1 MSALLQTGKNALTD
15 DDDVMTKKGWAAIEK
30 NCKMDKKSFLGK
42 EKRVMSGAFRFMY
55 VSDLLSTVGTSFVYI
70 AIYWLSAEQIS
81 ASGVALLATGVFL
94 IRFLVST
101 FVGPWI
107 DRFVSA
113 SLYQT
118 SLLIR
123 LLALGIAL
131 AGIGLTD
138 VVLPWLLG
146 LLVVQTIL
154 QIVGGNAV
162 FTWVV
167 DLVENDQLPQAN
179 AYLATIERIGTLSG
193 FLLGGMMVAHF
204 SIASIL
210 WLDLG
215 LHLVA
220 WLLVRHMTGQVAE
233 GARTGSYREALLEGI
248 RHVVYDSRLKW
259 ILGCAI
265 LANWM
270 ITPMNTLLAP
280 YAKDVLSGNAQT
292 FSALELATVIGGI
305 TMSLLYGKWVVS
317 IRQDKLFR
325 VAVVLQGLAIAI
337 VAYVSS
343 VPLAIGGFVLLG
355 MALTLFGIPFSTLL
369 QRSTPAH
376 LLGRVRTAMVAAS
389 TACSALCYGL
399 SSYLTSLF
407 SISFVF
413 LLFALSGLVM
423 TAIWLLIH
431 RTVSFTEVRQDKVG

>member
-1 MSALLQTGKNALTD
+1 MS
-15 DDDVMTKKGWAAIEK
+15 
-30 NCKMDKKSFLGK
+30 
-42 EKRVMSGAFRFMY
+42 RAFRFMY

-81 ASGVALLATGVFL
+81 ASAVALLATGVFL

-123 LLALGIAL
+123 LLALGITL
-131 AGIGLTD
+131 VGIGLTD

-167 DLVENDQLPQAN
+167 DLVEDDQLPQAN

-233 GARTGSYREALLEGI
+233 GARVGSYREALLEGI
-248 RHVVYDSRLKW
+248 HYVARDGRLKW

-280 YAKDVLSGNAQT
+280 YAKNVLSGNAQT

-325 VAVVLQGLAIAI
+325 IAVVLQGLAIAI
-337 VAYVSS
+337 VAYMSS

-355 MALTLFGIPFSTLL
+355 MALTLFGIPFATLL

-407 SISFVF
+407 NISFVF
-413 LLFALSGLVM
+413 LLFSLSGLVL

-431 RTVSFTEVRQDKVG
+431 RNVSFTEARQDKVG

>member
-1 MSALLQTGKNALTD
+1 MS
-15 DDDVMTKKGWAAIEK
+15 
-30 NCKMDKKSFLGK
+30 
-42 EKRVMSGAFRFMY
+42 RAFRFMY

-81 ASGVALLATGVFL
+81 AFGVALLATSVFL

-123 LLALGIAL
+123 LLALGITL
-131 AGIGLTD
+131 AGIDLTD
-138 VVLPWLLG
+138 VVLPWVLC

-167 DLVENDQLPQAN
+167 DLVEDDQLPQAN

-193 FLLGGMMVAHF
+193 FLLGGMMIAHF
-204 SIASIL
+204 SMASIL

-215 LHLVA
+215 LHLAA
-220 WLLVRHMTGQVAE
+220 WLLVRHMTGQDAE
-233 GARTGSYREALLEGI
+233 GARVGSYREALLEGVHYVA
-248 RHVVYDSRLKW
+248 RDGLLKW

-280 YAKDVLSGNAQT
+280 YAKNVLSGNAQT

-305 TMSLLYGKWVVS
+305 TMSLLYGKWGVS
-317 IRQDKLFR
+317 
-325 VAVVLQGLAIAI
+325 
-337 VAYVSS
+337 
-343 VPLAIGGFVLLG
+343 
-355 MALTLFGIPFSTLL
+355 
-369 QRSTPAH
+369 
-376 LLGRVRTAMVAAS
+376 
-389 TACSALCYGL
+389 
-399 SSYLTSLF
+399 
-407 SISFVF
+407 
-413 LLFALSGLVM
+413 
-423 TAIWLLIH
+423 
-431 RTVSFTEVRQDKVG
+431 VRQDK

>member
-1 MSALLQTGKNALTD
+1 MS
-15 DDDVMTKKGWAAIEK
+15 
-30 NCKMDKKSFLGK
+30 
-42 EKRVMSGAFRFMY
+42 RAFRFMY

-70 AIYWLSAEQIS
+70 AIYWLSAEEIS
-81 ASGVALLATGVFL
+81 ASGVALIATGVFL

-113 SLYQT
+113 SLYQM

-123 LLALGIAL
+123 LLALGITL
-131 AGIGLTD
+131 AGIGMTD

-154 QIVGGNAV
+154 QIIGGNAV

-167 DLVENDQLPQAN
+167 DLVEDDQLPQAN

-193 FLLGGMMVAHF
+193 FLLGGMMIARF

-220 WLLVRHMTGQVAE
+220 WLLVRHMSEQVAE
-233 GARTGSYREALLEGI
+233 GARQGSYREALLEGI
-248 RHVVYDSRLKW
+248 HHVVRDGRLKW

-280 YAKDVLSGNAQT
+280 YAKNVLSGNAQT

-305 TMSLLYGKWVVS
+305 AMSLFYGKWVVS

-325 VAVVLQGLAIAI
+325 IAVVLQGLAIAI
-337 VAYVSS
+337 VAYMSS

-355 MALTLFGIPFSTLL
+355 IALTLFGIPFATLL

-407 SISFVF
+407 NISFVF
-413 LLFALSGLVM
+413 LLFSLSGLVL

-431 RTVSFTEVRQDKVG
+431 RNVSFTEARQDKVG

>member
-1 MSALLQTGKNALTD
+1 MS
-15 DDDVMTKKGWAAIEK
+15 
-30 NCKMDKKSFLGK
+30 
-42 EKRVMSGAFRFMY
+42 RAFRFMY

-81 ASGVALLATGVFL
+81 AFGVALLATSVFL

-123 LLALGIAL
+123 LLALGITL
-131 AGIGLTD
+131 AGIDLTD
-138 VVLPWLLG
+138 VVLPWVLC

-167 DLVENDQLPQAN
+167 DLVEDDQLPQAN

-193 FLLGGMMVAHF
+193 FLLGGMMIAHF
-204 SIASIL
+204 SMASIL

-215 LHLVA
+215 LHLAA
-220 WLLVRHMTGQVAE
+220 WLLVRHMTGQDAE
-233 GARTGSYREALLEGI
+233 GARVGSYREALLEGVHYVA
-248 RHVVYDSRLKW
+248 RDGLLKW

-280 YAKDVLSGNAQT
+280 YAKNVLSGNAQT

-305 TMSLLYGKWVVS
+305 TMSLLYGKWGVS
-317 IRQDKLFR
+317 VRQDKLFR
-325 VAVVLQGLAIAI
+325 FAVVLQGLAIAI
-337 VAYVSS
+337 VAYVSF
-343 VPLAIGGFVLLG
+343 VPVAVGGFVLLG
-355 MALTLFGIPFSTLL
+355 MALTLFGIPFATLL

-407 SISFVF
+407 SNSFVF
-413 LLFALSGLVM
+413 LLFCLSGLVL

-431 RTVSFTEVRQDKVG
+431 RNVSFNEARQDKVG

>member
-1 MSALLQTGKNALTD
+1 MS
-15 DDDVMTKKGWAAIEK
+15 
-30 NCKMDKKSFLGK
+30 
-42 EKRVMSGAFRFMY
+42 RAFRFMY

-118 SLLIR
+118 TLLIR
-123 LLALGIAL
+123 LLALGITL
-131 AGIGLTD
+131 VGIGLTD

-167 DLVENDQLPQAN
+167 DLVEDDQLPQAN

-233 GARTGSYREALLEGI
+233 GARVGSYREALLEGI
-248 RHVVYDSRLKW
+248 HYVARDGRLKW

-280 YAKDVLSGNAQT
+280 YAKNVLSGNAQT

-325 VAVVLQGLAIAI
+325 IAVVLQGLAIAI
-337 VAYVSS
+337 VAYISS

-355 MALTLFGIPFSTLL
+355 MALTLFGIPFATLL

-376 LLGRVRTAMVAAS
+376 LLGRVQTAMVAAS

-407 SISFVF
+407 SVSFVF
-413 LLFALSGLVM
+413 LLFSLSGLVL

-431 RTVSFTEVRQDKVG
+431 RNVSFTEARQDKVG

>member
-1 MSALLQTGKNALTD
+1 MS
-15 DDDVMTKKGWAAIEK
+15 
-30 NCKMDKKSFLGK
+30 
-42 EKRVMSGAFRFMY
+42 RAFRFMY
-55 VSDLLSTVGTSFVYI
+55 FSDLLSTVGTSFVYI

-123 LLALGIAL
+123 LLALGITL
-131 AGIGLTD
+131 VGIGLTD
-138 VVLPWLLG
+138 VVLLWLLG

-167 DLVENDQLPQAN
+167 DLVEDDQLPQAN

-233 GARTGSYREALLEGI
+233 GARVGSYREALLEGI
-248 RHVVYDSRLKW
+248 HYVARDSRLKW

-280 YAKDVLSGNAQT
+280 YAKNVLSGNAQT

-325 VAVVLQGLAIAI
+325 IAVVLQGLAIAI
-337 VAYVSS
+337 VSYMSF

-355 MALTLFGIPFSTLL
+355 MALTLFGIPFATLL

-407 SISFVF
+407 SVSFVF
-413 LLFALSGLVM
+413 LLFSLSGLVL

-431 RTVSFTEVRQDKVG
+431 RNVSFTEERQDKVG

>member
-1 MSALLQTGKNALTD
+1 MS
-15 DDDVMTKKGWAAIEK
+15 
-30 NCKMDKKSFLGK
+30 
-42 EKRVMSGAFRFMY
+42 RAFRFMY

-81 ASGVALLATGVFL
+81 AFGVALLATSVFL

-123 LLALGIAL
+123 LLALGITL
-131 AGIGLTD
+131 AGIDLTD
-138 VVLPWLLG
+138 VVLPWVLC

-167 DLVENDQLPQAN
+167 DLVEDDQLPQAN

-193 FLLGGMMVAHF
+193 FLLGGMMIAHF
-204 SIASIL
+204 SMATIL
-210 WLDLG
+210 
-215 LHLVA
+215 
-220 WLLVRHMTGQVAE
+220 
-233 GARTGSYREALLEGI
+233 
-248 RHVVYDSRLKW
+248 W

-280 YAKDVLSGNAQT
+280 YAKNVLSGNAQT

-305 TMSLLYGKWVVS
+305 TMSLLYGKWGVS
-317 IRQDKLFR
+317 VRQDKLFR
-325 VAVVLQGLAIAI
+325 FAVVLQGLAIAI
-337 VAYVSS
+337 VAYVSF
-343 VPLAIGGFVLLG
+343 VPVAVGGFVLLG
-355 MALTLFGIPFSTLL
+355 MALTLFGIPFATLL

-413 LLFALSGLVM
+413 LLFSLSGLVL

-431 RTVSFTEVRQDKVG
+431 RNVSFNEARQDKVG

>member
-1 MSALLQTGKNALTD
+1 MS
-15 DDDVMTKKGWAAIEK
+15 
-30 NCKMDKKSFLGK
+30 
-42 EKRVMSGAFRFMY
+42 RAFRFMY

-123 LLALGIAL
+123 LLALGITL
-131 AGIGLTD
+131 VGIGLTD

-167 DLVENDQLPQAN
+167 DLVEDDQLPQAN

-233 GARTGSYREALLEGI
+233 GARVGSYREALLEGVHYVA
-248 RHVVYDSRLKW
+248 RDGRLKW

-280 YAKDVLSGNAQT
+280 YAKNVLSGNAQT

-325 VAVVLQGLAIAI
+325 IAVVLQGLAIAI
-337 VAYVSS
+337 VAYMSS

-355 MALTLFGIPFSTLL
+355 MALTLFGIPFATLL

-407 SISFVF
+407 NISFVF
-413 LLFALSGLVM
+413 LLFSLSGLVL

-431 RTVSFTEVRQDKVG
+431 RNVSFTEARQDKVG

>member
-1 MSALLQTGKNALTD
+1 MS
-15 DDDVMTKKGWAAIEK
+15 
-30 NCKMDKKSFLGK
+30 
-42 EKRVMSGAFRFMY
+42 RAFRFMY

-138 VVLPWLLG
+138 VVLPWLLC

-154 QIVGGNAV
+154 QIIGGNAV

-167 DLVENDQLPQAN
+167 DLVEDDQLPQAN

-193 FLLGGMMVAHF
+193 FLLGGMMIAHF

-215 LHLVA
+215 LHLTA

-233 GARTGSYREALLEGI
+233 GARVGSYREALLEGVHYVA
-248 RHVVYDSRLKW
+248 RDGRLKW

-280 YAKDVLSGNAQT
+280 YAKNVLSGNAQT

-325 VAVVLQGLAIAI
+325 IAVVLQGLAIAI
-337 VAYVSS
+337 VAYMSS

-355 MALTLFGIPFSTLL
+355 MALTLFGIPFATLL

-376 LLGRVRTAMVAAS
+376 LLGRVRTAMVATS

-407 SISFVF
+407 NISFVF
-413 LLFALSGLVM
+413 LLFSLSGLVL

-431 RTVSFTEVRQDKVG
+431 RNVSFTEARQDKVG

>member
-1 MSALLQTGKNALTD
+1 MS
-15 DDDVMTKKGWAAIEK
+15 
-30 NCKMDKKSFLGK
+30 
-42 EKRVMSGAFRFMY
+42 RAFRFMY

-123 LLALGIAL
+123 LLALGITL

-138 VVLPWLLG
+138 VVLPWLLC

-167 DLVENDQLPQAN
+167 DLVEDDHLPQAN

-193 FLLGGMMVAHF
+193 FLLGGMMIAHF
-204 SIASIL
+204 SITSIL

-215 LHLVA
+215 LHLAA

-233 GARTGSYREALLEGI
+233 GARVGSYREALLEGVHYVA
-248 RHVVYDSRLKW
+248 RDGRLKW

-270 ITPMNTLLAP
+270 ITPMNTLLTP
-280 YAKDVLSGNAQT
+280 YAKNVLSGNAQT

-305 TMSLLYGKWVVS
+305 TMSLLYSKWVVS

-325 VAVVLQGLAIAI
+325 IAVVLQGLAIAI
-337 VAYVSS
+337 VAYMSS

-355 MALTLFGIPFSTLL
+355 MALTLFGIPFATLL

-413 LLFALSGLVM
+413 LLFSLSGLVL

-431 RTVSFTEVRQDKVG
+431 RNVSFTEARQDKVG

>member
-1 MSALLQTGKNALTD
+1 MS
-15 DDDVMTKKGWAAIEK
+15 
-30 NCKMDKKSFLGK
+30 
-42 EKRVMSGAFRFMY
+42 RAFRFMY

-123 LLALGIAL
+123 LLALGITL
-131 AGIGLTD
+131 VGIGLTD

-167 DLVENDQLPQAN
+167 DLVEDDQLPQAN

-233 GARTGSYREALLEGI
+233 GARVGSYREALLEGI
-248 RHVVYDSRLKW
+248 HYVVSDGRLKW

-280 YAKDVLSGNAQT
+280 YAKNVLSGNAQT

-325 VAVVLQGLAIAI
+325 IAVVLQGLAIAI
-337 VAYVSS
+337 VAYMSS

-355 MALTLFGIPFSTLL
+355 MALTLFGIPFATLL

-407 SISFVF
+407 NISFVF
-413 LLFALSGLVM
+413 LLFSLSGLVL

-431 RTVSFTEVRQDKVG
+431 RNVSFTEARQDKVG

>member
-1 MSALLQTGKNALTD
+1 MS
-15 DDDVMTKKGWAAIEK
+15 
-30 NCKMDKKSFLGK
+30 
-42 EKRVMSGAFRFMY
+42 RAFRFMY

-123 LLALGIAL
+123 LLALGITL
-131 AGIGLTD
+131 VGIGLTD

-167 DLVENDQLPQAN
+167 DLVKDDQLPQAN

-204 SIASIL
+204 SIGSIL

-233 GARTGSYREALLEGI
+233 GARVGSYREALLEGI
-248 RHVVYDSRLKW
+248 HYVARDGRLKW

-325 VAVVLQGLAIAI
+325 IAVVLQGLAIAI
-337 VAYVSS
+337 VAYMSS

-355 MALTLFGIPFSTLL
+355 MALTLFGIPFATLL

-376 LLGRVRTAMVAAS
+376 LLGRVRTAMVATS

-407 SISFVF
+407 NISFVF
-413 LLFALSGLVM
+413 LLFSLSGLVL

-431 RTVSFTEVRQDKVG
+431 RNVSFTEARQDKVG

>member
-1 MSALLQTGKNALTD
+1 MS
-15 DDDVMTKKGWAAIEK
+15 
-30 NCKMDKKSFLGK
+30 
-42 EKRVMSGAFRFMY
+42 RAFRFMY

-81 ASGVALLATGVFL
+81 ASSVALLATGVFL

-138 VVLPWLLG
+138 VVLPWLLC

-154 QIVGGNAV
+154 QIIGGNAV

-167 DLVENDQLPQAN
+167 DLVEDDQLPQAN

-193 FLLGGMMVAHF
+193 FLLGGMMIAHF

-215 LHLVA
+215 LHLTA

-233 GARTGSYREALLEGI
+233 GARVGSYREALLEGVHYVA
-248 RHVVYDSRLKW
+248 RDGRLKW

-280 YAKDVLSGNAQT
+280 YAKNVLSGNAQT

-325 VAVVLQGLAIAI
+325 IAVVLQGLAIAI
-337 VAYVSS
+337 VAYMSF

-355 MALTLFGIPFSTLL
+355 MALTLFGIPFATLL

-376 LLGRVRTAMVAAS
+376 LLGRVRTAMVATS

-413 LLFALSGLVM
+413 LLFSLSGLVL

-431 RTVSFTEVRQDKVG
+431 RNVSFTEARQDKVG

>member
-1 MSALLQTGKNALTD
+1 MS
-15 DDDVMTKKGWAAIEK
+15 
-30 NCKMDKKSFLGK
+30 
-42 EKRVMSGAFRFMY
+42 RAFRFMY

-123 LLALGIAL
+123 LLALGITL

-138 VVLPWLLG
+138 VVLPWLLC

-167 DLVENDQLPQAN
+167 DLVEDDQLPQAN
-179 AYLATIERIGTLSG
+179 VYLATIERIGTLSG

-204 SIASIL
+204 SITSIL

-215 LHLVA
+215 LHLIA

-233 GARTGSYREALLEGI
+233 GARVGSYREALLEGVHYVA
-248 RHVVYDSRLKW
+248 RDGRLKC

-265 LANWM
+265 IANWM

-280 YAKDVLSGNAQT
+280 YAKNVLSGNAQT

-305 TMSLLYGKWVVS
+305 TMSLIYSKWVVS

-325 VAVVLQGLAIAI
+325 IAVVLQGLAIAI
-337 VAYVSS
+337 VAYMSS

-355 MALTLFGIPFSTLL
+355 MALTLFGIPFATLL

-407 SISFVF
+407 NISFVF
-413 LLFALSGLVM
+413 LLFSLSGLM
-423 TAIWLLIH
+423 LTAIWLLIH
-431 RTVSFTEVRQDKVG
+431 RNVSFTEARQDKVG

>member
-1 MSALLQTGKNALTD
+1 MS
-15 DDDVMTKKGWAAIEK
+15 
-30 NCKMDKKSFLGK
+30 
-42 EKRVMSGAFRFMY
+42 RAFRFMY

-131 AGIGLTD
+131 AGIGLTNI
-138 VVLPWLLG
+138 VLPWLLG

-154 QIVGGNAV
+154 QIIGGNAV

-167 DLVENDQLPQAN
+167 DLVEDDQLPQAN

-233 GARTGSYREALLEGI
+233 GARVGSYREALLEGVHYVA
-248 RHVVYDSRLKW
+248 RDGRLKW

-280 YAKDVLSGNAQT
+280 YAKNVLSGNAQT

-325 VAVVLQGLAIAI
+325 SAVVLQGLAIAI
-337 VAYVSS
+337 VAYISS

-355 MALTLFGIPFSTLL
+355 MALTLFGIPFATLL

-413 LLFALSGLVM
+413 LLFSLSGLVL

-431 RTVSFTEVRQDKVG
+431 RNVSFTEARQDKVG

>member
-1 MSALLQTGKNALTD
+1 MS
-15 DDDVMTKKGWAAIEK
+15 
-30 NCKMDKKSFLGK
+30 
-42 EKRVMSGAFRFMY
+42 RAFRFMY

-118 SLLIR
+118 TLLIR
-123 LLALGIAL
+123 LLALGITL
-131 AGIGLTD
+131 VGIGLTD

-167 DLVENDQLPQAN
+167 DLVEDDQLPQAN

-233 GARTGSYREALLEGI
+233 GARVGSYREALLEGI
-248 RHVVYDSRLKW
+248 HYVARDGRLKW

-280 YAKDVLSGNAQT
+280 YAKNVLSGNAQT

-325 VAVVLQGLAIAI
+325 IAVVLQGLAIAI
-337 VAYVSS
+337 VAYISS

-355 MALTLFGIPFSTLL
+355 MALTLFGIPFATLL

-407 SISFVF
+407 SVSFVF
-413 LLFALSGLVM
+413 LLFSLSGLVL

-431 RTVSFTEVRQDKVG
+431 RNVSFTEARQDKVG

>member
-1 MSALLQTGKNALTD
+1 MS
-15 DDDVMTKKGWAAIEK
+15 
-30 NCKMDKKSFLGK
+30 
-42 EKRVMSGAFRFMY
+42 RAFRFMY

-70 AIYWLSAEQIS
+70 AIYWLSAEEIS
-81 ASGVALLATGVFL
+81 ASGVALIATGVFL

-113 SLYQT
+113 SLYQM

-123 LLALGIAL
+123 LLALGITL
-131 AGIGLTD
+131 AGIGMTD

-154 QIVGGNAV
+154 QIIGGNAV

-167 DLVENDQLPQAN
+167 DLVEDDQLPQAN

-193 FLLGGMMVAHF
+193 FLLGGMMIARF

-220 WLLVRHMTGQVAE
+220 WLLVRHMSEQVAE
-233 GARTGSYREALLEGI
+233 GARQGSYREALLEGI
-248 RHVVYDSRLKW
+248 HHVVRDGRLKW

-280 YAKDVLSGNAQT
+280 YAKNVLSGNAQT

-305 TMSLLYGKWVVS
+305 AMSLFYGKWVVS

-325 VAVVLQGLAIAI
+325 IAVVLQGLAIAI
-337 VAYVSS
+337 VAYMSS

-355 MALTLFGIPFSTLL
+355 MALTLFGIPFATLL

-407 SISFVF
+407 NISFVF
-413 LLFALSGLVM
+413 LLFSLSGLVL

-431 RTVSFTEVRQDKVG
+431 RNVSFTEARQDKVG

>member
-1 MSALLQTGKNALTD
+1 MS
-15 DDDVMTKKGWAAIEK
+15 
-30 NCKMDKKSFLGK
+30 
-42 EKRVMSGAFRFMY
+42 RAFRFMY

-123 LLALGIAL
+123 LLALGITL
-131 AGIGLTD
+131 VGIGLTD
-138 VVLPWLLG
+138 VVLPWLLC

-167 DLVENDQLPQAN
+167 DLVEDDQLPQAN

-233 GARTGSYREALLEGI
+233 GARVGSYREALLEGI
-248 RHVVYDSRLKW
+248 HYVACDGRLKW

-325 VAVVLQGLAIAI
+325 IAVVLQGLAIAI
-337 VAYVSS
+337 VAYMSS

-355 MALTLFGIPFSTLL
+355 MALTLFGIPFATLL

-376 LLGRVRTAMVAAS
+376 LLGRVRTAMVATS

-407 SISFVF
+407 NISFVF
-413 LLFALSGLVM
+413 LLFSLSGLVL

-431 RTVSFTEVRQDKVG
+431 RNVSFTEARQDKVG

>member
-1 MSALLQTGKNALTD
+1 MS
-15 DDDVMTKKGWAAIEK
+15 
-30 NCKMDKKSFLGK
+30 
-42 EKRVMSGAFRFMY
+42 RAFRFMY

-123 LLALGIAL
+123 LLALGIAF

-138 VVLPWLLG
+138 VVLPWLLC

-154 QIVGGNAV
+154 QIIGGNAV

-167 DLVENDQLPQAN
+167 DLVEDDQLPQAN

-193 FLLGGMMVAHF
+193 FLLGGMMIAHF

-215 LHLVA
+215 LHLTA

-233 GARTGSYREALLEGI
+233 GARVGSYREALLEGVHYVA
-248 RHVVYDSRLKW
+248 RDGRLKW

-280 YAKDVLSGNAQT
+280 YAKNVLSGNAQT

-325 VAVVLQGLAIAI
+325 IAVVLQGLAIAI
-337 VAYVSS
+337 VAYMSS

-355 MALTLFGIPFSTLL
+355 MALTLFGIPFATLL

-376 LLGRVRTAMVAAS
+376 LLGRVRTAMVATS

-407 SISFVF
+407 NISFVF
-413 LLFALSGLVM
+413 LLFSLSGLVL

-431 RTVSFTEVRQDKVG
+431 RNVSFTEARQDKVG

>member
-1 MSALLQTGKNALTD
+1 MS
-15 DDDVMTKKGWAAIEK
+15 
-30 NCKMDKKSFLGK
+30 
-42 EKRVMSGAFRFMY
+42 RAFRFMY

-81 ASGVALLATGVFL
+81 ASGVALLATGIFL

-123 LLALGIAL
+123 LLALGITL

-138 VVLPWLLG
+138 VVLPWLLC

-167 DLVENDQLPQAN
+167 DLVEDDQLPQAN

-193 FLLGGMMVAHF
+193 FLLGGMMIAHF

-215 LHLVA
+215 LHLSA

-233 GARTGSYREALLEGI
+233 GARVGSYREALLEGI
-248 RHVVYDSRLKW
+248 HYVARDGRLKW

-280 YAKDVLSGNAQT
+280 YAKNVLSGNAQT

-305 TMSLLYGKWVVS
+305 AMSLLYGKWVVS

-325 VAVVLQGLAIAI
+325 IAVVLQGLAIAI
-337 VAYVSS
+337 VAYMSS

-355 MALTLFGIPFSTLL
+355 MALTLFGIPFATLL
-369 QRSTPAH
+369 QRSTPPH

-407 SISFVF
+407 SVSFVF
-413 LLFALSGLVM
+413 LLFSLSGLVL
-423 TAIWLLIH
+423 TAIWLRIH
-431 RTVSFTEVRQDKVG
+431 RNVSFTEARQDKVG

>member
-1 MSALLQTGKNALTD
+1 
-15 DDDVMTKKGWAAIEK
+15 
-30 NCKMDKKSFLGK
+30 
-42 EKRVMSGAFRFMY
+42 
-55 VSDLLSTVGTSFVYI
+55 
-70 AIYWLSAEQIS
+70 
-81 ASGVALLATGVFL
+81 
-94 IRFLVST
+94 
-101 FVGPWI
+101 
-107 DRFVSA
+107 
-113 SLYQT
+113 
-118 SLLIR
+118 
-123 LLALGIAL
+123 
-131 AGIGLTD
+131 
-138 VVLPWLLG
+138 
-146 LLVVQTIL
+146 
-154 QIVGGNAV
+154 
-162 FTWVV
+162 
-167 DLVENDQLPQAN
+167 AN

-233 GARTGSYREALLEGI
+233 GARVGSYREALLEGI
-248 RHVVYDSRLKW
+248 HYVARDGRLKW

-280 YAKDVLSGNAQT
+280 YAKNVLSGNAQT

-325 VAVVLQGLAIAI
+325 IAVVLQGLAIAI
-337 VAYVSS
+337 VAYMSS

-355 MALTLFGIPFSTLL
+355 MALTLFGIPFATLL

-407 SISFVF
+407 SVSFVF
-413 LLFALSGLVM
+413 LLFSLSGLVL

-431 RTVSFTEVRQDKVG
+431 RNVSFTEARQDKVG

>member
-1 MSALLQTGKNALTD
+1 MS
-15 DDDVMTKKGWAAIEK
+15 
-30 NCKMDKKSFLGK
+30 
-42 EKRVMSGAFRFMY
+42 RAFRFMY

-123 LLALGIAL
+123 LLALGITL

-138 VVLPWLLG
+138 VVLPWVLC

-167 DLVENDQLPQAN
+167 DLVEDDQLPQAN

-193 FLLGGMMVAHF
+193 FLLGGMMIAHF
-204 SIASIL
+204 SMASIL

-215 LHLVA
+215 LHLAA
-220 WLLVRHMTGQVAE
+220 WLLVRHMTGQDAE
-233 GARTGSYREALLEGI
+233 GARVGSYREALLEGVHYVA
-248 RHVVYDSRLKW
+248 RDGLLKW

-280 YAKDVLSGNAQT
+280 YAKNVLSGNAQT

-325 VAVVLQGLAIAI
+325 SAVVLQGLAIAI
-337 VAYVSS
+337 VAYMSS

-355 MALTLFGIPFSTLL
+355 MALTLFGIPFATLL

-413 LLFALSGLVM
+413 LLFSLSGLVL

-431 RTVSFTEVRQDKVG
+431 RNVSFNEARQDKVG

>member
-1 MSALLQTGKNALTD
+1 MS
-15 DDDVMTKKGWAAIEK
+15 
-30 NCKMDKKSFLGK
+30 
-42 EKRVMSGAFRFMY
+42 RAFRFMY

-123 LLALGIAL
+123 LLALGITL
-131 AGIGLTD
+131 VGIGLTD
-138 VVLPWLLG
+138 VVLPWLLC

-167 DLVENDQLPQAN
+167 DLVEDDQLPQAN

-233 GARTGSYREALLEGI
+233 GARVGSYREALLEGI
-248 RHVVYDSRLKW
+248 HYVARDGRLKW

-280 YAKDVLSGNAQT
+280 YAKNVLSGNAQT

-325 VAVVLQGLAIAI
+325 IAVVLQGLAIAI
-337 VAYVSS
+337 VAYMSS

-355 MALTLFGIPFSTLL
+355 MALTLFGIPFATLL

-407 SISFVF
+407 NISFVF
-413 LLFALSGLVM
+413 LLFSLSGLVL

-431 RTVSFTEVRQDKVG
+431 RNVSFTEARQDKVG

>member
-1 MSALLQTGKNALTD
+1 MS
-15 DDDVMTKKGWAAIEK
+15 
-30 NCKMDKKSFLGK
+30 
-42 EKRVMSGAFRFMY
+42 RAFRFMY

-123 LLALGIAL
+123 LLALGITL
-131 AGIGLTD
+131 VGIGLTD

-167 DLVENDQLPQAN
+167 DLVEDDQLPQAN

-193 FLLGGMMVAHF
+193 FLLGGMMIAHF
-204 SIASIL
+204 SITSIL

-215 LHLVA
+215 LHLAA

-233 GARTGSYREALLEGI
+233 GARVGTYREALPEGVHYVA
-248 RHVVYDSRLKW
+248 RDGRLKW

-280 YAKDVLSGNAQT
+280 YAKNVLSGNAQT

-325 VAVVLQGLAIAI
+325 IAVVLQGLAIAI
-337 VAYVSS
+337 VAYMSS

-355 MALTLFGIPFSTLL
+355 MALTLFGIPFATLL

-407 SISFVF
+407 SVSFVF
-413 LLFALSGLVM
+413 LLFSLSGLVL

-431 RTVSFTEVRQDKVG
+431 RNVSFTEARQDKVG

>member
-1 MSALLQTGKNALTD
+1 MS
-15 DDDVMTKKGWAAIEK
+15 
-30 NCKMDKKSFLGK
+30 
-42 EKRVMSGAFRFMY
+42 RAFRFMY

-70 AIYWLSAEQIS
+70 AIYWLNAEQIS

-131 AGIGLTD
+131 AGIGLTNI
-138 VVLPWLLG
+138 VLPWLLG

-154 QIVGGNAV
+154 QIIGGNAV

-167 DLVENDQLPQAN
+167 DLVEDDQLPQAN

-233 GARTGSYREALLEGI
+233 GARVGSYREALLEGVHYVA
-248 RHVVYDSRLKW
+248 RDGRLKW

-280 YAKDVLSGNAQT
+280 YAKNVLSGNAQT

-325 VAVVLQGLAIAI
+325 SAVVLQGLAIAI
-337 VAYVSS
+337 VAYMSS

-355 MALTLFGIPFSTLL
+355 MALTLFGIPFTTLL

-413 LLFALSGLVM
+413 LLFSLSGLVL

-431 RTVSFTEVRQDKVG
+431 RNVSFNEARQDKVG

>member
-1 MSALLQTGKNALTD
+1 MS
-15 DDDVMTKKGWAAIEK
+15 
-30 NCKMDKKSFLGK
+30 
-42 EKRVMSGAFRFMY
+42 RAFRFMY

-123 LLALGIAL
+123 LLALGITL
-131 AGIGLTD
+131 VGIGLTD

-167 DLVENDQLPQAN
+167 DLVEDDQLPQAN

-233 GARTGSYREALLEGI
+233 GARVGSYREALLEGI
-248 RHVVYDSRLKW
+248 HYVARDGRLKW

-280 YAKDVLSGNAQT
+280 YAKNVLSGNAQT

-325 VAVVLQGLAIAI
+325 IAVVLQGLAIAI
-337 VAYVSS
+337 VAYMSS

-355 MALTLFGIPFSTLL
+355 MALTLFGIPFATLL

-407 SISFVF
+407 NISFVF
-413 LLFALSGLVM
+413 LLFSLSGLVL

-431 RTVSFTEVRQDKVG
+431 RNVSFTEARQDKVG

>member
-1 MSALLQTGKNALTD
+1 MS
-15 DDDVMTKKGWAAIEK
+15 
-30 NCKMDKKSFLGK
+30 
-42 EKRVMSGAFRFMY
+42 RAFRFMY

-123 LLALGIAL
+123 LLALGITL

-138 VVLPWLLG
+138 VVLPWLLC

-167 DLVENDQLPQAN
+167 DLVEDDQLPQAN

-193 FLLGGMMVAHF
+193 FLLGGMMIAHF

-215 LHLVA
+215 LHLSA

-233 GARTGSYREALLEGI
+233 GARVGSYREALLEGI
-248 RHVVYDSRLKW
+248 HYVARDGRLKW

-280 YAKDVLSGNAQT
+280 YAKNVLSGNAQT

-305 TMSLLYGKWVVS
+305 AMSLLYGKWVVS

-325 VAVVLQGLAIAI
+325 IAVVLQGLAIAI
-337 VAYVSS
+337 VAYMSS

-413 LLFALSGLVM
+413 LLFSLSGLVL

-431 RTVSFTEVRQDKVG
+431 RNVSFTEARQDKVG

>member
-1 MSALLQTGKNALTD
+1 MS
-15 DDDVMTKKGWAAIEK
+15 
-30 NCKMDKKSFLGK
+30 
-42 EKRVMSGAFRFMY
+42 RAFRFMY

-123 LLALGIAL
+123 LLALGITL
-131 AGIGLTD
+131 VGIGLTD

-167 DLVENDQLPQAN
+167 DLVEDDQLPQAN

-233 GARTGSYREALLEGI
+233 GARVGSYREALLEGI
-248 RHVVYDSRLKW
+248 HYVARDGRLKW

-280 YAKDVLSGNAQT
+280 YAKNVLSGNAQT

-325 VAVVLQGLAIAI
+325 IAVVLQGLAIAI
-337 VAYVSS
+337 VAYMSS

-355 MALTLFGIPFSTLL
+355 MALTLFGIPFATLL

-413 LLFALSGLVM
+413 LLFSLSGLVL

-431 RTVSFTEVRQDKVG
+431 RNVSFTEARQDKVG

>member
-1 MSALLQTGKNALTD
+1 MS
-15 DDDVMTKKGWAAIEK
+15 
-30 NCKMDKKSFLGK
+30 
-42 EKRVMSGAFRFMY
+42 RAFRFMY

-70 AIYWLSAEQIS
+70 AIYWLSAEEIS
-81 ASGVALLATGVFL
+81 ASSVALLATGVFI

-167 DLVENDQLPQAN
+167 DLVEDKQLPQAN

-233 GARTGSYREALLEGI
+233 GARRGSYREALLEGI
-248 RHVVYDSRLKW
+248 RHVVHNGRLKW

-325 VAVVLQGLAIAI
+325 VAVILQGLAIAI

-376 LLGRVRTAMVAAS
+376 LLGRVRTAMVATS
-389 TACSALCYGL
+389 TACSAICYGL

-423 TAIWLLIH
+423 TTIWLLIH

>member
-1 MSALLQTGKNALTD
+1 MS
-15 DDDVMTKKGWAAIEK
+15 
-30 NCKMDKKSFLGK
+30 
-42 EKRVMSGAFRFMY
+42 RAFRFMY

-123 LLALGIAL
+123 LLALGITL

-138 VVLPWLLG
+138 VVLPWVLC

-154 QIVGGNAV
+154 QIIGGNAV

-167 DLVENDQLPQAN
+167 DLVEDDQLPQAN

-204 SIASIL
+204 SITSIL

-233 GARTGSYREALLEGI
+233 GARVGSYREALLEGVHYVA
-248 RHVVYDSRLKW
+248 RDGRLKW

-280 YAKDVLSGNAQT
+280 YAKNVLSGNAQT

-325 VAVVLQGLAIAI
+325 SAVVLQGLAIAI
-337 VAYVSS
+337 VAYMSS

-355 MALTLFGIPFSTLL
+355 MALTLFGIPFATLL

-413 LLFALSGLVM
+413 LLFSLSGLVL

-431 RTVSFTEVRQDKVG
+431 RNVSFTEARQDKVG

>member
-1 MSALLQTGKNALTD
+1 MS
-15 DDDVMTKKGWAAIEK
+15 
-30 NCKMDKKSFLGK
+30 
-42 EKRVMSGAFRFMY
+42 RAFRFMY

-101 FVGPWI
+101 LVGPWI

-123 LLALGIAL
+123 LLALGITL
-131 AGIGLTD
+131 VGIGLTD

-167 DLVENDQLPQAN
+167 DLVEDDQLPQAN

-193 FLLGGMMVAHF
+193 FLLGGMMIAHF

-233 GARTGSYREALLEGI
+233 GARVGSYREALLEGVHYVA
-248 RHVVYDSRLKW
+248 RDGRLKW

-280 YAKDVLSGNAQT
+280 YAKNVLSGNAQT

-325 VAVVLQGLAIAI
+325 IAVVLQGLAIAI
-337 VAYVSS
+337 VAYMSS

-355 MALTLFGIPFSTLL
+355 MALTLFGIPFATLL

-407 SISFVF
+407 NISFVF
-413 LLFALSGLVM
+413 LLFSLSGLVL

-431 RTVSFTEVRQDKVG
+431 RNVSFTEARQDKVG

>member
-1 MSALLQTGKNALTD
+1 MS
-15 DDDVMTKKGWAAIEK
+15 
-30 NCKMDKKSFLGK
+30 
-42 EKRVMSGAFRFMY
+42 RAFRFMY

-70 AIYWLSAEQIS
+70 AIYWLNAEQIS

-131 AGIGLTD
+131 AGIGLTNI
-138 VVLPWLLG
+138 VLPWLLG

-167 DLVENDQLPQAN
+167 DLVEDDQLPQAN

-204 SIASIL
+204 SITSIL

-233 GARTGSYREALLEGI
+233 GARVGSYREALLEGVHYVA
-248 RHVVYDSRLKW
+248 RDGRLKW

-280 YAKDVLSGNAQT
+280 YAKNVLSGNAQT

-325 VAVVLQGLAIAI
+325 SAVVLQGLAIAI
-337 VAYVSS
+337 VAYMSS

-355 MALTLFGIPFSTLL
+355 MALTLFGIPFTTLL

-413 LLFALSGLVM
+413 LLFSLSGLVL

-431 RTVSFTEVRQDKVG
+431 RNVSFNEARQDKVG

>member
-1 MSALLQTGKNALTD
+1 MS
-15 DDDVMTKKGWAAIEK
+15 
-30 NCKMDKKSFLGK
+30 
-42 EKRVMSGAFRFMY
+42 RAFRFMY

-123 LLALGIAL
+123 LLALGITL

-154 QIVGGNAV
+154 QIIGGNAV

-167 DLVENDQLPQAN
+167 DLVEDDQLPQAN

-193 FLLGGMMVAHF
+193 FLLGGMMIAHF

-215 LHLVA
+215 LHLTA

-233 GARTGSYREALLEGI
+233 GARVGSYREALLEGI
-248 RHVVYDSRLKW
+248 HYVARDGRLKW

-280 YAKDVLSGNAQT
+280 YAKNVLSGNAQT

-305 TMSLLYGKWVVS
+305 TMSLLYSKWVVS

-325 VAVVLQGLAIAI
+325 IAVVLQGLAIAI
-337 VAYVSS
+337 VAYMSS

-355 MALTLFGIPFSTLL
+355 MALTLFGIPFATLL

-376 LLGRVRTAMVAAS
+376 LLGRVRTAMVATS

-413 LLFALSGLVM
+413 LLFSLSGLVL

-431 RTVSFTEVRQDKVG
+431 RNVSFTEARQDKVG

>member
-1 MSALLQTGKNALTD
+1 MS
-15 DDDVMTKKGWAAIEK
+15 
-30 NCKMDKKSFLGK
+30 
-42 EKRVMSGAFRFMY
+42 RAFRFMY

-70 AIYWLSAEQIS
+70 AIYWLSAEEIS

-131 AGIGLTD
+131 AGIGLTE

-167 DLVENDQLPQAN
+167 DLVEDDQLPQAN

-220 WLLVRHMTGQVAE
+220 WLLVQHMTGQVAE
-233 GARTGSYREALLEGI
+233 GARHGSYREALLEGI

-280 YAKDVLSGNAQT
+280 YAKDVLSGTAQT

-413 LLFALSGLVM
+413 LLFAVSGLVM

-431 RTVSFTEVRQDKVG
+431 RTVSFTEARQDKAG

>member
-1 MSALLQTGKNALTD
+1 MS
-15 DDDVMTKKGWAAIEK
+15 
-30 NCKMDKKSFLGK
+30 
-42 EKRVMSGAFRFMY
+42 RAFRFMY

-167 DLVENDQLPQAN
+167 DLVEDDQLPQAN

-233 GARTGSYREALLEGI
+233 GARVGSYREALLEGVHYVA
-248 RHVVYDSRLKW
+248 RDGRLKW

-280 YAKDVLSGNAQT
+280 YAKNVLSGNAQT

-325 VAVVLQGLAIAI
+325 IAVVLQGLAIAI
-337 VAYVSS
+337 VAYMSS

-355 MALTLFGIPFSTLL
+355 MALTLFGIPFATLL
-369 QRSTPAH
+369 QCSTPAH

-413 LLFALSGLVM
+413 LLFSLSGLVL

-431 RTVSFTEVRQDKVG
+431 RNVSFTEARQDKVG

>member
-1 MSALLQTGKNALTD
+1 MS
-15 DDDVMTKKGWAAIEK
+15 
-30 NCKMDKKSFLGK
+30 
-42 EKRVMSGAFRFMY
+42 RAFRFMY

-123 LLALGIAL
+123 LLALGITL
-131 AGIGLTD
+131 VGIGLTD

-167 DLVENDQLPQAN
+167 DLVEDDQLPQAN

-193 FLLGGMMVAHF
+193 FLLGGMMIAHF

-233 GARTGSYREALLEGI
+233 GARVGSYREALLEGVHYVA
-248 RHVVYDSRLKW
+248 RDGRLKW

-280 YAKDVLSGNAQT
+280 YAKNVLSGNAQT

-325 VAVVLQGLAIAI
+325 IAVVLQGLAIAI
-337 VAYVSS
+337 VAYMSS

-355 MALTLFGIPFSTLL
+355 MALTLFGIPFATLL

-407 SISFVF
+407 NISFVF
-413 LLFALSGLVM
+413 LLFSLSGLVL

-431 RTVSFTEVRQDKVG
+431 RNVSFTEARQDKVG

>member
-1 MSALLQTGKNALTD
+1 MS
-15 DDDVMTKKGWAAIEK
+15 
-30 NCKMDKKSFLGK
+30 
-42 EKRVMSGAFRFMY
+42 RAFRFMY

-123 LLALGIAL
+123 LLALGITL

-138 VVLPWLLG
+138 VVLPWLLC

-167 DLVENDQLPQAN
+167 DLVEDDQLPQAN

-204 SIASIL
+204 SITSIL

-215 LHLVA
+215 LHLIA

-233 GARTGSYREALLEGI
+233 GARVGSYREALLEGVHYVA
-248 RHVVYDSRLKW
+248 RDGRLKW

-265 LANWM
+265 IANWM

-280 YAKDVLSGNAQT
+280 YAKNVLSGTAQT
-292 FSALELATVIGGI
+292 FSALELATVIGGSRCRSF
-305 TMSLLYGKWVVS
+305 TASGSSPYGRIS
-317 IRQDKLFR
+317 C
-325 VAVVLQGLAIAI
+325 
-337 VAYVSS
+337 
-343 VPLAIGGFVLLG
+343 FVLPSFCKDSQSQSSP
-355 MALTLFGIPFSTLL
+355 MS
-369 QRSTPAH
+369 RSSQW
-376 LLGRVRTAMVAAS
+376 LSV
-389 TACSALCYGL
+389 GL
-399 SSYLTSLF
+399 SCS
-407 SISFVF
+407 V
-413 LLFALSGLVM
+413 
-423 TAIWLLIH
+423 W
-431 RTVSFTEVRQDKVG
+431 R

>member
-1 MSALLQTGKNALTD
+1 MS
-15 DDDVMTKKGWAAIEK
+15 
-30 NCKMDKKSFLGK
+30 
-42 EKRVMSGAFRFMY
+42 RAFRFMY

-123 LLALGIAL
+123 LLALGITL
-131 AGIGLTD
+131 VGIGLTD
-138 VVLPWLLG
+138 VVLPWLLC

-167 DLVENDQLPQAN
+167 DLVEDDQLPQAN

-233 GARTGSYREALLEGI
+233 GARVGSYREALLEGI
-248 RHVVYDSRLKW
+248 HYVARDGRLKW

-325 VAVVLQGLAIAI
+325 IAVVLQGLAIAI
-337 VAYVSS
+337 VAYMSS

-355 MALTLFGIPFSTLL
+355 MALTLFGIPFATLL

-376 LLGRVRTAMVAAS
+376 LLGRVRTAMVATS

-407 SISFVF
+407 NISFVF
-413 LLFALSGLVM
+413 LLFSLSGLVL

-431 RTVSFTEVRQDKVG
+431 RNVSFTEARQDKVG

>member
-1 MSALLQTGKNALTD
+1 MS
-15 DDDVMTKKGWAAIEK
+15 
-30 NCKMDKKSFLGK
+30 
-42 EKRVMSGAFRFMY
+42 RAFRFMY

-70 AIYWLSAEQIS
+70 AIYWLNAEQIS

-123 LLALGIAL
+123 LLALGITL
-131 AGIGLTD
+131 AGIDLTD
-138 VVLPWLLG
+138 VVLPWVLC

-167 DLVENDQLPQAN
+167 DLVEDDQLPQAN

-204 SIASIL
+204 SITSIL

-215 LHLVA
+215 LHLIA

-233 GARTGSYREALLEGI
+233 GARVGSYREALLEGVHYVA
-248 RHVVYDSRLKW
+248 RDGRLKW

-280 YAKDVLSGNAQT
+280 YAKNVLSGNAQT

-305 TMSLLYGKWVVS
+305 AMSLLYGKWVVS
-317 IRQDKLFR
+317 VRQDKLFR
-325 VAVVLQGLAIAI
+325 FAVVLQGLAIAI
-337 VAYVSS
+337 VAYVSF
-343 VPLAIGGFVLLG
+343 VPVAVGGFVLLG
-355 MALTLFGIPFSTLL
+355 MALTLFGIPFATLL

-413 LLFALSGLVM
+413 LLFSLSGLVL

-431 RTVSFTEVRQDKVG
+431 RNVSFNEARQDKVG